1 MTSKIKKLVVMI
13 ALLVTISALMVA
25 CGGAAETPAGEVE
38 APAEETGDM
47 EAPAE
52 EEAEAPAEEMEVEA
66 PAEDDAFTIGISNPF
81 ISSEYRTQMIAE
93 LIETNQEYMDQGITT
108 ELVIES
114 ADTDVAGQIQQLQ
127 NLMAKNV
134 DAILVNPGDVNGLNA
149 TLEEAVSLGIIVIS
163 VDQEL
168 NVPGVYNVGID
179 QKEWAMTSAEWL
191 AEKLGGEGDIVQI
204 EGFPGHP
211 ANVARMEG
219 VAEVFAGYP
228 GINVLATDTGKWDEA
243 TGQQVMSN
251 FLSAYPN
258 LTGYWTQDGMAIGAL
273 QAVLAANPAEWPV
286 GVGEGRCQFLNL
298 WGEAL
303 AINPD
308 FDSIAV
314 ANHPGV
320 SPTGLRIAVNML
332 LGKQVDETKLGGANG
347 LSFVLPVAAVITSDN
362 LDEGLAMCEGKPDA
376 FLLDDIMTDEE
387 VQKYFVHEAGAMET
401 FTIGISNPFIS
412 SEYRT
417 QMIAELIET
426 NQEYMDQG
434 ITTELVIESADTDV
448 AGQIQQLQNLM
459 AKNVDAILVNPGD
472 VNGLN
477 ATLEEAVSLGIIVI
491 SVDQELNVPGV
502 YNVGIDQ
509 KEWAMTSAEWLAE
522 KLGGEGDIVQIEGF
536 PGHPANVA
544 RMEGVAEVFA
554 GYPGINVLA
563 TDTGKWDEAT
573 GQQVMS
579 NFLSAYP
586 NLTGYW
592 TQDGMAIGALQA
604 VLAANPAEWPVG
616 VGEGRCQ
623 FLNLWGEALAINPDF
638 DSIAVANHPGV
649 SPTGLRIAV
658 NMLLGKQVDE
668 TKLGG
673 ANGLSF
679 VLPVAAVIT
688 SDNLDEGLAM
698 CEGKP
703 DAFLL
708 DDIMTDQAVLD
719 EYFK

>member
-1 MTSKIKKLVVMI
+1 MKNNLKKYLTVI
-13 ALLVTISALMVA
+13 ATLIAVASMLTA
-25 CGGAAETPAGEVE
+25 CGAPATE
-38 APAEETGDM
+38 APAPA
-47 EAPAE
+47 APAATQAPA
-52 EEAEAPAEEMEVEA
+52 AEAK
-66 PAEDDAFTIGISNPF
+66 AFTIGISNPF

-93 LIETNQEYMDQGITT
+93 LIEVNKEYMDQGVAN

-149 TLEEAVSLGIIVIS
+149 TLTEAVNKGIIVIS

-179 QKEWAMTSAEWL
+179 QKAWAMTSAEWL
-191 AEKLGGEGDIVQI
+191 AKKLEGKGNVVEI

-211 ANVARMEG
+211 ANVARMNG
-219 VAEVFAGYP
+219 VDEVFAKYP
-228 GINVLATDTGKWDEA
+228 DIKVLAKDTGKWDEA

-251 FLSAYPN
+251 FLAAYPN
-258 LTGYWTQDGMAIGAL
+258 MTGYWTQDGMAIGAL
-273 QAVLAANPAEWPV
+273 QAVMAANPAVWPQ
-286 GVGEGRCQFLNL
+286 GVGEGRCQYLKL
-298 WGEAL
+298 WEEAL
-303 AINPD
+303 TMNAD

-332 LGKQVDETKLGGANG
+332 MGKQVDESKLGGANG
-347 LSFVLPVAAVITSDN
+347 LSFVLPLAAVITKEN
-362 LDEGLAMCEGKPDA
+362 LADGLAMCEGKPDA
-376 FLLDDIMTDEE
+376 FLLDKILTDEE
-387 VQKYFVHEAGAMET
+387 VQQYFVQEAAQT
-401 FTIGISNPFIS
+401 KKFTVGISNPFIS

-417 QMIAELIET
+417 QMIAELIEV
-426 NQEYMDQG
+426 NKEYMDQG
-434 ITTELVIESADTDV
+434 VANELVIESADTDV

-477 ATLEEAVSLGIIVI
+477 ATLTEAVNKGIIVI

-509 KEWAMTSAEWLAE
+509 KAWAMTSAEWLAK
-522 KLGGEGDIVQIEGF
+522 KLEGKGNVVEIEGF

-544 RMEGVAEVFA
+544 RMNGVDEVFA
-554 GYPGINVLA
+554 KYPDIKVLA
-563 TDTGKWDEAT
+563 KDTGKWDEAT

-579 NFLSAYP
+579 NFLAAYP
-586 NLTGYW
+586 NMTGYW

-604 VLAANPAEWPVG
+604 VMAANPAKWPQG

-623 FLNLWGEALAINPDF
+623 YLKLWQEALTMNPDF

-649 SPTGLRIAV
+649 SPTGLRIAY
-658 NMLLGKQVDE
+658 NMLMGKKVD
-668 TKLGG
+668 TAKLGG
-673 ANGLSF
+673 SNGLSF

-688 SDNLDEGLAM
+688 SENLDEGLAM

-703 DAFLL
+703 DAYLL
-708 DDIMTDQAVLD
+708 DDILTDEEVQQ
-719 EYFK
+719 YFK

>member
-1 MTSKIKKLVVMI
+1 MKNNKLLYILVIFVMLFTVLT
-13 ALLVTISALMVA
+13 ACQPSAQETAAPEQPEVSEQEA
-25 CGGAAETPAGEVE
+25 EEPAAAEP
-38 APAEETGDM
+38 
-47 EAPAE
+47 E
-52 EEAEAPAEEMEVEA
+52 EEMAAPDEGK
-66 PAEDDAFTIGISNPF
+66 FTIGISNPF

-93 LIETNQEYMDQGITT
+93 LIEVNQEYMDQGLTT

-127 NLMAKNV
+127 NLMAKDV
-134 DAILVNPGDVNGLNA
+134 DAILVNPGDVSGLNA
-149 TLEEAVSLGIIVIS
+149 TLEEALAKGIIVIS

-179 QKEWAMTSAEWL
+179 QKAWAMTSARWL
-191 AEKLGGEGDIVQI
+191 ADKLGGKGEIVEI

-219 VAEVFAGYP
+219 VDEVFAQYP
-228 GINVLATDTGKWDEA
+228 GITVLAKDTGKWDEA

-251 FLSAYPN
+251 FLAAYPN
-258 LTGYWTQDGMAIGAL
+258 LTGYWTQDGMAIGSL
-273 QAVLAANPAEWPV
+273 QAIMAANPAVWPQ
-286 GVGEGRCQFLNL
+286 GVGEGRCQFLRL
-298 WGEAL
+298 WEEAL
-303 AINPD
+303 TTNPD

-332 LGKQVDETKLGGANG
+332 QGKQVDESKLGGANG
-347 LSFVLPVAAVITSDN
+347 LSFVIPLAAVITSNN
-362 LDEGLAMCEGKPDA
+362 LDEGLAMCDGKPDA
-376 FLLDDIMTDEE
+376 YLLDDIMTDEE
-387 VQKYFVHEAGAMET
+387 VQQYFVAEGAGAP

-417 QMIAELIET
+417 QMIAELIEV

-434 ITTELVIESADTDV
+434 LTTELVIESADTDV
-448 AGQIQQLQNLM
+448 AGQIQQLQNLI
-459 AKNVDAILVNPGD
+459 AKDVDAILVNPGD

-477 ATLEEAVSLGIIVI
+477 ATLLEALSKGIIVI

-509 KEWAMTSAEWLAE
+509 KAWAMTSAEWLAE
-522 KLGGEGDIVQIEGF
+522 KLGGEGEIVEIEGF

-544 RMEGVAEVFA
+544 RMEGVDEVFA
-554 GYPGINVLA
+554 QYPGITVLA
-563 TDTGKWDEAT
+563 KDTGKWDEAT

-579 NFLSAYP
+579 NFLAAYP

-592 TQDGMAIGALQA
+592 TQDGMAIGSLQA
-604 VLAANPAEWPVG
+604 VMAANPAVWPQG

-623 FLNLWGEALAINPDF
+623 FLRLWEEALTTNPDF

-658 NMLLGKQVDE
+658 NMLMGKKVDVS
-668 TKLGG
+668 KLGG

-679 VLPVAAVIT
+679 VIPLAAVIT

-698 CEGKP
+698 CEGQP
-703 DAFLL
+703 DAYLL
-708 DDIMTDQAVLD
+708 DDIMTDEQVQM
-719 EYFK
+719 YFK

>member
-1 MTSKIKKLVVMI
+1 MKSNTNKY
-13 ALLVTISALMVA
+13 LMVIATLIAIASMLAA
-25 CGGAAETPAGEVE
+25 CGAPATVAPTE
-38 APAEETGDM
+38 APAPAT
-47 EAPAE
+47 EAPAT
-52 EEAEAPAEEMEVEA
+52 EAPATEV
-66 PAEDDAFTIGISNPF
+66 PKTTFTIGISNPF

-93 LIETNQEYMDQGITT
+93 LQDVNKEYMDQGITT
-108 ELVIES
+108 DLVIES

-134 DAILVNPGDVNGLNA
+134 DAILVNPGDVSGLNA
-149 TLEEAVSLGIIVIS
+149 TLEEAVSKGIIVIS

-179 QKEWAMTSAEWL
+179 QKAWAKTSAQWL
-191 AEKLGGEGDIVQI
+191 ADKLGGKGEIVEI

-219 VAEVFAGYP
+219 VDEVFAKYP
-228 GINVLATDTGKWDEA
+228 DIKVLGKDTGKWDEA

-251 FLSAYPN
+251 FLSSFPN
-258 LTGYWTQDGMAIGAL
+258 MTGYWTQDGMAIGAL
-273 QAVLAANPAEWPV
+273 QAVMAANPAKWPQ

-298 WGEAL
+298 WQEAL
-303 AINPD
+303 TMNPD

-332 LGKQVDETKLGGANG
+332 MGKKVDTTKLGGANG
-347 LSFVLPVAAVITSDN
+347 LSFVLPLAAVITKDN
-362 LDEGLAMCEGKPDA
+362 LADGLKTCAGKPDA
-376 FLLDDIMTDEE
+376 YLLDKILTDEE
-387 VQKYFVHEAGAMET
+387 VQQYFVQETAAKT

-417 QMIAELIET
+417 QMIAELIDV
-426 NQEYMDQG
+426 NKEYMDKG
-434 ITTELVIESADTDV
+434 VTTELVIESAYTDV

-477 ATLEEAVSLGIIVI
+477 ATLLEALNKGIIVI

-509 KEWAMTSAEWLAE
+509 KAWAMTSAQWLAD
-522 KLGGEGDIVQIEGF
+522 KLGGKGNIVEIEGF

-544 RMEGVAEVFA
+544 RMNGVDEVFA
-554 GYPGINVLA
+554 KYPDIKVLA
-563 TDTGKWDEAT
+563 KDTGKWDEAT

-579 NFLSAYP
+579 NFLSSFP
-586 NLTGYW
+586 TMTGYW
-592 TQDGMAIGALQA
+592 TQDGMAIGALEA
-604 VLAANPAEWPVG
+604 VMAANPAKWPVG

-623 FLNLWGEALAINPDF
+623 FLNLWQEALKTHPDF
-638 DSIAVANHPGV
+638 DTIAVANHPGV
-649 SPTGLRIAV
+649 SPTGLRVAV
-658 NMLLGKQVDE
+658 NMLMGKQVDKS
-668 TKLGG
+668 KLGG
-673 ANGLSF
+673 SNGLSF

-688 SDNLDEGLAM
+688 KDNLADGMKM

-703 DAFLL
+703 DAYLL
-708 DDIMTDQAVLD
+708 DSILTDDQVLST
-719 EYFK
+719 YFK

>member
-1 MTSKIKKLVVMI
+1 MSTKSKKFI
-13 ALLVTISALMVA
+13 LLVTVSITILSMLAA
-25 CGGAAETPAGEVE
+25 CGTPATETPAVQPPVE
-38 APAEETGDM
+38 QPQATQPPAPEQKK
-47 EAPAE
+47 
-52 EEAEAPAEEMEVEA
+52 
-66 PAEDDAFTIGISNPF
+66 FTIGISNPF

-93 LIETNQEYMDQGITT
+93 LIEVNQEYMDLGVTT

-149 TLEEAVSLGIIVIS
+149 TLQEAVAKGIIVIS

-179 QKEWAMTSAEWL
+179 QKAWAKTSAQWL
-191 AEKLGGEGDIVQI
+191 ADKLGGQGEIVEI

-219 VAEVFAGYP
+219 VDEVFAKYP
-228 GINVLATDTGKWDEA
+228 GIKVLAKDTGKWDEA

-273 QAVLAANPAEWPV
+273 QAVMATNPAVWPQ
-286 GVGEGRCQFLNL
+286 GVGEGRCQYLKL
-298 WGEAL
+298 WQEAVTM
-303 AINPD
+303 NPD

-332 LGKQVDETKLGGANG
+332 MGKKVDESKLGGANG
-347 LSFVLPVAAVITSDN
+347 LSFVLPLAAVITKDN
-362 LDEGLAMCEGKPDA
+362 LADGLAMCEGKPDA
-376 FLLDDIMTDEE
+376 YLLDKILTDDE
-387 VQKYFVHEAGAMET
+387 VQQYFAQESATKT

-417 QMIAELIET
+417 QMIAELIEV
-426 NQEYMDQG
+426 NKEYMDEG
-434 ITTELVIESADTDV
+434 LTTELVIESADTDV

-459 AKNVDAILVNPGD
+459 AKDVDAILVNPGD

-477 ATLEEAVSLGIIVI
+477 ATLLEALNKGIIVI

-509 KEWAMTSAEWLAE
+509 KAWAMTSAEWLAK
-522 KLGGEGDIVQIEGF
+522 KLGGKGEVVQIEGF

-544 RMEGVAEVFA
+544 RMNGVAEVFA
-554 GYPGINVLA
+554 KYPDIKVLA

-579 NFLSAYP
+579 NFLAAYP

-604 VLAANPAEWPVG
+604 VMAANPAVWPQG

-623 FLNLWGEALAINPDF
+623 YLKLWQEALTMKPDF

-658 NMLLGKQVDE
+658 NMLMGKKVDAS
-668 TKLGG
+668 KLGG
-673 ANGLSF
+673 SNGLSF

-688 SDNLDEGLAM
+688 SENLADGLKM
-698 CEGKP
+698 CEGQP
-703 DAFLL
+703 DAYLL
-708 DDIMTDQAVLD
+708 DDILSDD
-719 EYFK
+719 EVQQYFVK